1 MKLARSRGVALVL
14 GVVLVSLVSPGA
26 ASAQPSEKDEQ
37 LLQKIQTDIFAGRW
51 EQAQAQLEV
60 AADRL
65 SSHPDF
71 HYLRAIMFHQLLE
84 FSQSIEALE
93 RAVALAPAQARYY
106 LLRGR
111 IYEVVEDLSAAKR
124 DYQKSI
130 ELAPNRSRAVLSLAA
145 VLVTE
150 QRPGDAATVLEE
162 ALGRMSDSAA
172 LYHRLG
178 RVQEMLGRPA
188 EAAASYARAVERD
201 PKLASAHG
209 WLGRLYRENPEE
221 PETLARSVHH
231 LQQALRL
238 DPQNPQWHYELGAT
252 YRQQQ
257 NWEAAQ
263 AALEKAAE
271 LSPNAGL
278 VHYTLAEVYRQRGM
292 DEKAKQARQRFTE
305 LAREEEKDKLRR
317 ARLTA
322 QITRAEQQEFG
333 GQTKEAV
340 AVYQDILDTLDGLG
354 DSTRGNQ
361 VYFAL
366 ARLHLN
372 AGEYLRAEEYI
383 RRILEQQ
390 PNNADHHHLYAL
402 TLLNLGRKAEATQ
415 ELRTAIRLKPSEE
428 TFHNLLGNLLLDTGQ
443 VDAAIAAYQRAVELA
458 PREPDYHLNLSAA
471 YRRKGEE
478 AAAALEW
485 QAYRKLLREQR
496 PSPN

>member
-1 MKLARSRGVALVL
+1 VLGVAL
-14 GVVLVSLVSPGA
+14 A
-26 ASAQPSEKDEQ
+26 ASVSTRAAPAQPSEKDEQ
-37 LLQKIQTDIFAGRW
+37 LLQKIQTDIFAERW

-71 HYLRAIMFHQLLE
+71 HYLRAIMFHHRLE
-84 FSQSIEALE
+84 FSQAIEALE

-124 DYQKSI
+124 NYQKSI
-130 ELAPNRSRAVLSLAA
+130 ELAPNRSSGVLSLAK

-172 LYHRLG
+172 LHHTLG

-188 EAAASYARAVERD
+188 EAAASYARAVELD

-209 WLGRLYRENPEE
+209 SLGRLYRENPEE

-271 LSPNAGL
+271 LAPNAGL
-278 VHYTLAEVYRQRGM
+278 AHYTLAEVYRQRGM
-292 DEKAKQARQRFTE
+292 GEKAKQARQRFTE
-305 LAREEEKDKLRR
+305 LAREEEKGKLRR

-322 QITRAEQQEFG
+322 QLTRAEQLEFG
-333 GQTKEAV
+333 GQTQEAV
-340 AVYQDILDTLDGLG
+340 AVYQGILDGLG

-361 VYFAL
+361 IYFAL

-390 PNNADHHHLYAL
+390 PNNADNHHLYAL
-402 TLLNLGRKAEATQ
+402 TLLNLGRKAEAAQ

-428 TFHNLLGNLLLDTGQ
+428 TFHNLLGNLLLDAGQ

-478 AAAALEW
+478 AAAAREW

-496 PSPN
+496 PRPN

>member
-1 MKLARSRGVALVL
+1 MKLARSRGAALVF
-14 GVVLVSLVSPGA
+14 GVVLVSLVSPRA
-26 ASAQPSEKDEQ
+26 APGQPPHKDEQ
-37 LLQKIQTDIFAGRW
+37 LLQKIQTDMFAGRW

-71 HYLRAIMFHQLLE
+71 HYLRAIVFHHRLE
-84 FSQSIEALE
+84 FSQAIEALE

-130 ELAPNRSRAVLSLAA
+130 ELAPNRSRAVLSLAT

-172 LYHRLG
+172 LHHRLG

-188 EAAASYARAVERD
+188 EAAASYARAVELD

-252 YRQQQ
+252 YRRQQ

-271 LSPNAGL
+271 LAPNDRL
-278 VHYTLAEVYRQRGM
+278 IHYTLAEVYRQRGM

-305 LAREEEKDKLRR
+305 LAREEEKGKLRR

-322 QITRAEQQEFG
+322 QLTRAEQLEFG

-340 AVYQDILDTLDGLG
+340 AVYQDILDTLG

-383 RRILEQQ
+383 RRIFEQQ
-390 PNNADHHHLYAL
+390 PNNADNHHLYAL

-428 TFHNLLGNLLLDTGQ
+428 TFHNLLGNLLLDRGE

-471 YRRKGEE
+471 YRRKGEGT
-478 AAAALEW
+478 AAAREW
-485 QAYRKLLREQR
+485 QAYRKLLRDLR
-496 PSPN
+496 PRPN